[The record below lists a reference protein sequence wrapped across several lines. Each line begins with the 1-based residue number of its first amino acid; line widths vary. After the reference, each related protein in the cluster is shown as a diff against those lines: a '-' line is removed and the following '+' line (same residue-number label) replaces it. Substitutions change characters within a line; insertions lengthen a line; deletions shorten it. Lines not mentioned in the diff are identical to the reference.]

1 MRSFVASFIG
11 LVVLLLSPSAE
22 QAFAS
27 PGGASTDHPYFR
39 RMLDTG
45 AEEYGVTEARGVYV
59 SVDRGVSW
67 EQRNFG
73 LPERM
78 VYPFKQNGVETIT
91 SIGADPLN
99 PNRVAVTTSF
109 GLYLTSNGGASW
121 RTVPLGEP
129 IRSVA
134 YITSVAL
141 SPWSSDTFAIGTSF
155 SGAYETHDG
164 GAHWT
169 SLKDSLEFL
178 YKGAG
183 FYEEIAGLA
192 YSPAERGILYLGEGF
207 GGGVYRSNASKRTW
221 TSIAF
226 PGGKGGNAVSLTDS
240 SQIIQQMSSELTSG
254 SPMLRVSTRTAIWSY
269 DPASQGWRSIGKP
282 EPAPPISAAKQKRVA
297 RASDRS
303 GLYLAANN
311 AAGERLQHMIQLA
324 KANGL
329 NTLVVDVKDDY
340 GRLTYHSKLSMAKK
354 VGAEHP
360 LFDLRELVKI
370 AHENGIYVVG
380 RMVVFKDNQ
389 LYAYENNKYAIWD
402 KHTKAP
408 WGNLIKVV
416 DQATGK
422 EHFIQREYW
431 VDPFSQEVWQY
442 NVDIAKELQSLGID
456 EIQFDYIRFP
466 SDGPLQ
472 NAEYRFRRPGMSR
485 IDALESF
492 MVMAREALHIP
503 ISTDLYGF
511 NCWYRMGNW
520 IGQDAEMLAN
530 YVDAV
535 CPMYYPS
542 LFPKGFME
550 ALPYLERAKTIY
562 QEGSRRARE
571 IVRGRAVVRPFVQA
585 FLLTSNE
592 LDMNKAAYSDY
603 LRVQLAGAQAGN
615 ASGFTLWNARNVY
628 YMVTFPL
635 TPYVPKRTATTSELD

>member
-1 MRSFVASFIG
+1 MRRFVPSFIA
-11 LVVLLLSPSAE
+11 LVVVLLSLSATE
-22 QAFAS
+22 TFAS
-27 PGGASTDHPYFR
+27 PGTSAAAHPYFSR
-39 RMLDTG
+39 LLDTG
-45 AEEYGVTEARGVYV
+45 SVEYGITESRGVYV
-59 SVDRGVSW
+59 SLDRGATW
-67 EQRNFG
+67 EPRNSG

-78 VYPFKQNGVETIT
+78 VYPFKQNGIETLT

-109 GLYLTSNGGASW
+109 GLYITADGGMRW
-121 RTVPLGEP
+121 REIQLVEP
-129 IRSVA
+129 IKSVA

-141 SPWSSDTFAIGTSF
+141 SPWSNETIAVGTSF

-169 SLKDSLEFL
+169 SLKESLDFL

-183 FYEEIAGLA
+183 FYEEVAGLA
-192 YSPAERGILYLGEGF
+192 YSPVERGILYLGAGF
-207 GGGVYRSNASKRTW
+207 GGRIYRSDASKSSW
-221 TSIAF
+221 TSIGF
-226 PGGKGGNAVSLTDS
+226 PGGKTEAVASAADGE
-240 SQIIQQMSSELTSG
+240 QIIQQMSSGVESG
-254 SPMLRVSTRTAIWSY
+254 SPVLYVATRSSLWRY
-269 DPASQGWRSIGKP
+269 DPTSQGWRSLGNS
-282 EPAPPISAAKQKRVA
+282 EPAPPIDAAKVKRIA
-297 RASDRS
+297 EASGRS

-311 AAGERLQHMIQLA
+311 ASGERLARMIKLA

-329 NTLVVDVKDDY
+329 NTFVVDVKDDF
-340 GRLTYHSKLSMAKK
+340 GRLTYHSNLPMAKK
-354 VGAEHP
+354 VGSEHP
-360 LFDLRELVKI
+360 LFDLRELIKT

-389 LYAYENNKYAIWD
+389 LYAYENHKYAIWD
-402 KHTKAP
+402 KRKKAP
-408 WGNLIKVV
+408 WGNLIKIV
-416 DQATGK
+416 DKATGK
-422 EHFIQREYW
+422 ERFIQREYW
-431 VDPFSQEVWQY
+431 VDPFSQDVWQY

-456 EIQFDYIRFP
+456 EVQFDYIRFP
-466 SDGPLQ
+466 SDGPLAD
-472 NAEYRFRRPGMSR
+472 AEYRYRRPGMSR

-520 IGQDAEMLAN
+520 IGQNTEMLSN

-550 ALPYLERAKTIY
+550 KLPYLERAKTIY
-562 QEGSRRARE
+562 DEGSRRARE
-571 IVRGRAVVRPFVQA
+571 IVRGRAVIRPFVQA
-585 FLLTSNE
+585 FLLLSNE
-592 LDMNKAAYSDY
+592 LDMNKAEYSEY
-603 LRVQLAGAQAGN
+603 LRVQLAGAQQGH

-635 TPYVPKRTATTSELD
+635 APYIAKRPATISELD